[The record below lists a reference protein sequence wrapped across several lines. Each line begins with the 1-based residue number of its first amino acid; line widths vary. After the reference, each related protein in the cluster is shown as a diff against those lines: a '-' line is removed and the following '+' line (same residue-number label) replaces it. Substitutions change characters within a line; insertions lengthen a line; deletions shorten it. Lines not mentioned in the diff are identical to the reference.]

1 MAPGNFSH
9 ASLHFSWFQKMLYN
23 LWQDQRF
30 VFLACSWR
38 GCGSSFSCWCH
49 FLMSWGPD
57 DARFQKTLK
66 YSEFFKSVAHD
77 SGDWEGPV
85 VIPCPASCSHW
96 ANTSPCFPNV
106 TLDNALLCFCSL
118 LFTWLL
124 CLSYHLHVGQQ
135 HH

>member
-1 MAPGNFSH
+1 MAPGSFSH

-38 GCGSSFSCWCH
+38 GCGSSFLCWCH
-49 FLMSWGPD
+49 FLVSWGPD

-66 YSEFFKSVAHD
+66 YSEFFKSMGHD

-85 VIPCPASCSHW
+85 VIPSPASCSHW

-106 TLDNALLCFCSL
+106 TPDNALLCFCSL

-124 CLSYHLHVGQQ
+124 CLSHHLHVGQQ